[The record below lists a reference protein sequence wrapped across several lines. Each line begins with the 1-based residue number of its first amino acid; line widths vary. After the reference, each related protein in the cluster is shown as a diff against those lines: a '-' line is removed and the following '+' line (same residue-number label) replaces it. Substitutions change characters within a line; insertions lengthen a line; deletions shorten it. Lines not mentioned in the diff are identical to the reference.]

1 MYLLDTNVV
10 SALRVRREANEPVWN
25 WASSTETSTQFLSVI
40 SVLELERGT
49 VQLERRDSA
58 QGAIL
63 RAWLDDQV
71 MPAFADRV
79 IGIDSTIAR
88 LCARL
93 HVPDRKPE
101 RDAFIAATALVRG
114 YAVVTKNARDF
125 QGAGVKLINPW
136 ND

>member
-25 WASSTETSTQFLSVI
+25 WASATETSTQFLSVI

-114 YAVVTKNARDF
+114 YTVVTRNARDF